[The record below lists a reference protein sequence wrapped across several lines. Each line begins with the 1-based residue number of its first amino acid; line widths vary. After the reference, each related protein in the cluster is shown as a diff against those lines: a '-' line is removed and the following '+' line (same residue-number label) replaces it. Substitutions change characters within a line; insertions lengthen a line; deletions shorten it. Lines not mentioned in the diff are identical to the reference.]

1 MLREWTLDVFSLL
14 LKWRPDTDCPQCS
27 FGELQKMSFH
37 WSHLQNSFRLQSLI
51 YSFKFNVKRPGDAD
65 TELPVFTGYKHTEST
80 LVYVVF
86 YLILS
91 VLAFRYLLNPWLVYI
106 TYVQQKARG
115 SNLAHHLMLCGLESS
130 TCMCVFFF
138 FIKLYSIGVMLVFV
152 LLKKK
157 VVAICS
163 NSIFSALVLY
173 NYRWTVC
180 LLSDWPCDLM
190 PSTFNLDF
198 WWLNWYWNHLT

>member
-1 MLREWTLDVFSLL
+1 
-14 LKWRPDTDCPQCS
+14 
-27 FGELQKMSFH
+27 MSFH

-138 FIKLYSIGVMLVFV
+138 FYQTLQ
-152 LLKKK
+152 
-157 VVAICS
+157 
-163 NSIFSALVLY
+163 
-173 NYRWTVC
+173 YRGHASVC
-180 LLSDWPCDLM
+180 FIEEKSCCDLFKFNIL
-190 PSTFNLDF
+190 STGII
-198 WWLNWYWNHLT
+198 